1 MVQTQLA
8 ALAAMALADRWTQVF
23 GSPAPT
29 ACRAL
34 LLRSALSWQVQASA
48 ASPATSSWQKLL
60 SRQRPTGSSV
70 QMGAGTRLAREWQG
84 RMHQV
89 TVQDQGFE
97 YQGTRYRSL
106 TAIARVIT
114 GTPWSGP
121 AFFGLRK

>member
-1 MVQTQLA
+1 VAQNSIG
-8 ALAAMALADRWTQVF
+8 ADT
-23 GSPAPT
+23 
-29 ACRAL
+29 L
-34 LLRSALSWQVQASA
+34 LLRSALSWHVQASA

-60 SRQRPTGSSV
+60 LLQRPTASSV
-70 QMGAGTRLAREWQG
+70 QAGAGTRLVREWQG

-89 TVQDQGFE
+89 TVHDQGFE